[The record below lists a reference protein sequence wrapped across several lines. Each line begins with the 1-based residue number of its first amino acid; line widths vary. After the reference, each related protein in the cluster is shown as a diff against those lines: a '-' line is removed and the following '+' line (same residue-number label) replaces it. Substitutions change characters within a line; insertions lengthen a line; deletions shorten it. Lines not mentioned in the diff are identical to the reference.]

1 MHGLPSDF
9 NGLSFVNQILDEIT
23 FTVNTVHLAFGRNLL
38 LTILSTYSYRL
49 TADGVRHTEHLP
61 VTATDVLGLI
71 GRQVINVSV
80 AESKDL
86 IFDFE
91 GNGEFICIDDS
102 GQYESYTIKVG
113 DREIFV

>member
-9 NGLSFVNQILDEIT
+9 DGLSFVNQILDEIT
-23 FTVNTVHLAFGRNLL
+23 FTVNTVHLAFSPNFL

-49 TADGVRHTEHLP
+49 TADDARHTEHLP
-61 VTATDVLGLI
+61 VTATAVLGLI
-71 GRQVINVSV
+71 GRQVINISV
-80 AESKDL
+80 AENKNL
-86 IFDFE
+86 IFEFE

-102 GQYESYTIKVG
+102 DQYESYTIKVG